1 MAEILEDEW
10 FQIDYEP
17 SIGIGQENLIN
28 LDNVDATFDDKVG
41 VRDLISPFVLITI
54 IWCGKKVVV
63 CVLTRIILKINPGK
77 HRRDG

>member
-28 LDNVDATFDDKVG
+28 LDNVDATFDDNVG
-41 VRDLISPFVLITI
+41 VRNSMSLFVPITI
-54 IWCGKKVVV
+54 IWCGKK
-63 CVLTRIILKINPGK
+63 L
-77 HRRDG
+77 

>member
-28 LDNVDATFDDKVG
+28 LDNVDATFDDNVG
-41 VRDLISPFVLITI
+41 VRNSMSPFVPTTI
-54 IWCGKKVVV
+54 IWCGKK
-63 CVLTRIILKINPGK
+63 L
-77 HRRDG
+77 